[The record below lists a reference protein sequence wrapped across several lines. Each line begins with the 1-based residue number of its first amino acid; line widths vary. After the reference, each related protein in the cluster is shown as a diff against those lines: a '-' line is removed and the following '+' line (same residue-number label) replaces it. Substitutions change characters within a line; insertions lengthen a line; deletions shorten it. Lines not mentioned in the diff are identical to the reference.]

1 MKSFSAQI
9 QQEPIQQQ
17 VHVSQAQPGVTES
30 VKSYVKSFITDNI
43 ETTDIPELLS
53 KEINRTVKNVETD
66 AAKVAD
72 KTSETVMRTYG
83 FVREGEINDTTTLD
97 NIFS

>member
-1 MKSFSAQI
+1 M
-9 QQEPIQQQ
+9 
-17 VHVSQAQPGVTES
+17 
-30 VKSYVKSFITDNI
+30 YVKSFIADNI

-72 KTSETVMRTYG
+72 KTSETVMQAYG
-83 FVREGEINDTTTLD
+83 FVREGKVTILVK
-97 NIFS
+97 